1 MENGICFYHLLA
13 QVPGVARDQLLLK
26 RHLAQP
32 TPHTPYSAAAVP
44 GIDTIFTFLTIYFE
58 IQNGVTRLCPGH
70 HIEEIKWRMRR
81 KVAR

>member
-32 TPHTPYSAAAVP
+32 TPHTPYSATAVP
-44 GIDTIFTFLTIYFE
+44 GVDTIYFE
-58 IQNGVTRLCPGH
+58 IQTGVTRLCPGH

>member
-58 IQNGVTRLCPGH
+58 IQTGVTHAKFG
-70 HIEEIKWRMRR
+70 EDYSW
-81 KVAR
+81 ARFCKYKGR